1 MWSLAQRPHFFVGV
15 APTTTNVPGRDRRA
29 ARLRRGDARPRG
41 ARQVADLAGPLA
53 FGSAQRRAARAQVQ
67 AYSGSSARRAAG
79 PRPSGRNVSIIT
91 AVSSVVVLPSAS
103 PATAA
108 STAPGCGP
116 WVNPEGCSVIEP
128 SPTPEPF
135 RAV

>member
-1 MWSLAQRPHFFVGV
+1 MGV
-15 APTTTNVPGRDRRA
+15 APVGQPVSHDQQLGGRNGRE
-29 ARLRRGDARPRG
+29 
-41 ARQVADLAGPLA
+41 LAG
-53 FGSAQRRAARAQVQ
+53 GWAQRRAALAQLQ
-67 AYSGSSARRAAG
+67 GYSGSSARRAAG

-116 WVNPEGCSVIEP
+116 WVNPPGCSVIEP
-128 SPTPEPF
+128 SPTPDPC
-135 RAV
+135 RA